1 MAKKHRKK
9 SFLIPILLT
18 ILLLLCGVVGW
29 MLYILWGDSRQVFQD
44 VTLELGRKTLTI
56 QDFLTPLGN
65 PDRASFVTD
74 PGKLDLTRVGRT
86 SLTLRHGTQTRVVNL
101 NIVDTTSP
109 IAAFVPEY
117 TVALPESLP
126 QAGALVDR
134 VEDLSPVRTYYAQE
148 PEIPADY
155 SDITV
160 TIVVEDTSGNAI
172 SGECVL
178 HFTGW
183 LQEKCTLELGQTLT
197 PEMLLIDPARDAD
210 LLNSEQLREIG
221 KTLGDHTL
229 LVETGATSA
238 QCIITVQDTTPP
250 ELTLR
255 NIHVLPGDGIDLVDF
270 IVSATDL
277 SGEPDIS
284 LREPFPDFDT
294 EGTYKIGVIAKDSSG
309 NATENEAILWISKN
323 QSPPVIQGASSVLK
337 VKVNATPDFMKGV
350 SARDDIDPNC
360 DVTVDTSALDLSKP
374 GSYTITY
381 SAIDSS
387 GNIGTCQ
394 RTVVVE

>member
-1 MAKKHRKK
+1 M
-9 SFLIPILLT
+9 
-18 ILLLLCGVVGW
+18 LLL
-29 MLYILWGDSRQVFQD
+29 
-44 VTLELGRKTLTI
+44 
-56 QDFLTPLGN
+56 
-65 PDRASFVTD
+65 
-74 PGKLDLTRVGRT
+74 
-86 SLTLRHGTQTRVVNL
+86 
-101 NIVDTTSP
+101 
-109 IAAFVPEY
+109 
-117 TVALPESLP
+117 
-126 QAGALVDR
+126 
-134 VEDLSPVRTYYAQE
+134 
-148 PEIPADY
+148 
-155 SDITV
+155 
-160 TIVVEDTSGNAI
+160 
-172 SGECVL
+172 
-178 HFTGW
+178 
-183 LQEKCTLELGQTLT
+183 
-197 PEMLLIDPARDAD
+197 DPARDAD